1 MAAADETCPRARALL
16 LLPGAASPTFAA
28 LHAAYHAPLA
38 AVLAACAARAASGL
52 DLAVAVSGLAAPDN
66 DHDHGHDHDHNN
78 YTDDAAR
85 RRCQAFDHLQD
96 VLAQLYRLLAT
107 AGASAGVALDG
118 PGAVDTRVL
127 FVDTAARAH
136 QLGPVLRL
144 ADLAPAAVVYT
155 LDTPAGAAL
164 LAAFQRSSSSN
175 DKINNMKIPVEKLV
189 CAANTPLPGAAV
201 ALSRAHTTP
210 HYSVAVGGT
219 FDHLHTGHK
228 LLLTATLLALDPAV
242 TTGPRR
248 VVTIGITGDAML
260 ANKKFREFLE
270 PWEARRRGV
279 CAFLQAIIE
288 PAASSAWAVTEE
300 CTDGTVVAVV
310 VVGAG
315 GALELRFVALAD
327 ALGPPAT
334 DARITALVVSGE
346 TRAGGQAVNA
356 ARAAAG
362 LAALEAFEV
371 AVLDAPG
378 SGSNGGKT
386 GAGDGSPDGPF
397 AGKISSTE
405 LRRRQAASL

>member
-1 MAAADETCPRARALL
+1 MVAADETCPRARALL
-16 LLPGAASPTFAA
+16 LLPGAASSTFAA

-38 AVLAACAARAASGL
+38 AALAACAARAASGL
-52 DLAVAVSGLAAPDN
+52 DLAVAVSGLAAPDK
-66 DHDHGHDHDHNN
+66 DHDHEHDHDHNN
-78 YTDDAAR
+78 YTDEAAR

-107 AGASAGVALDG
+107 AGASAGVVLDG

-144 ADLAPAAVVYT
+144 ADLATAAVVYT

-164 LAAFQRSSSSN
+164 LAAFQRSSNNNN
-175 DKINNMKIPVEKLV
+175 DNIPVEKLA
-189 CAANTPLPGAAV
+189 CAANTPLPGATV

-279 CAFLQAIIE
+279 CAFLQAIVE
-288 PAASSAWAVTEE
+288 PAASSAWTVTEE
-300 CTDGTVVAVV
+300 CADGTVVVM
-310 VVGAG
+310 GAG
-315 GALELRFVALAD
+315 GALELRFVPLAD

-334 DARITALVVSGE
+334 DARITALVVSRE

-378 SGSNGGKT
+378 SGSGGGKT
-386 GAGDGSPDGPF
+386 GDGSSDGPF